1 MNNEE
6 IIRKTEAEM
15 IEQCLEYTKSLVDNI
30 YIYGCCEGRVIS
42 ANCFF
47 QKKDEVYSL
56 NKLNIIDPDIDVSR
70 KSMSDLLHTLV
81 KIIINMKEF
90 CELNNVKMPKELKII
105 YNVREKE
112 SKINM
117 EFENQFDYE
126 NFIGCSEIFDK
137 WFYKIKAEVEE

>member
-1 MNNEE
+1 MNKNIDLNLFVKEL
-6 IIRKTEAEM
+6 IR
-15 IEQCLEYTKSLVDNI
+15 QCLTHSKRNIDYI
-30 YIYGCCEGRVIS
+30 YIYGCCERKVIS

-47 QKKDEVYSL
+47 QKTDKVYRL

-90 CELNNVKMPKELKII
+90 CELNNVKMPKEIKII

-126 NFIGCSEIFDK
+126 NFIGCSEIFDN
-137 WFYKIKAEVEE
+137 WFCEIKAKVEK